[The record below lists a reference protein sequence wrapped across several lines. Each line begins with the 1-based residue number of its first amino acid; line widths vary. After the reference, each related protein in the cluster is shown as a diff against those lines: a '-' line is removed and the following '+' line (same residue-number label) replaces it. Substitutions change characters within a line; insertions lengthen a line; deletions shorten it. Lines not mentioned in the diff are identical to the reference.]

1 MPGAFKALY
10 NGGRAGE
17 GIQLLGVG
25 GGGGLLFSIQA
36 KEGKH
41 ERRQGMSR

>member
-17 GIQLLGVG
+17 GIQLLGG
-25 GGGGLLFSIQA
+25 GGYFSPSRP
-36 KEGKH
+36 KKGNMREGR
-41 ERRQGMSR
+41 E

>member
-25 GGGGLLFSIQA
+25 GGGYFSPFRP
-36 KEGKH
+36 KKGNMREGR
-41 ERRQGMSR
+41 E